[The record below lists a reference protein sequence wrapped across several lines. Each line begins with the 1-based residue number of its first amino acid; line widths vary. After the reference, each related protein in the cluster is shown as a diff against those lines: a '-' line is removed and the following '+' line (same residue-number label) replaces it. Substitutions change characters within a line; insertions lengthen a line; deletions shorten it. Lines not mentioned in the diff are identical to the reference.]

1 MSHAPAAH
9 LGART
14 LSDDERRM
22 YRGGIW
28 LLILAEAMAFASVFS
43 TRFLLDGMKT
53 PLHAGNTIGVVITAA
68 LILSVIPASVALR
81 RIGSGDNVGMARQ
94 LWLVA
99 LLGAVAL
106 AAILF
111 DWTNLAFLAG
121 SVFGENY
128 VLSTGYHA
136 LHILIG
142 VVWLAAAAV
151 AGRRG
156 VYTQGN
162 HWVVEGG
169 VLFWYFVVAMWIA
182 LYLIFFVV

>member
-9 LGART
+9 PGAHV

-43 TRFLLDGMKT
+43 TRFLLAGMET
-53 PLHAGNTIGVVITAA
+53 PLHAGNAIGVVITAA
-68 LILSVIPASVALR
+68 LVLSVIPAGLALR
-81 RIGSGDNVGMARQ
+81 RIASGDNAGMARQ

-106 AAILF
+106 AAIVF
-111 DWTNLAFLAG
+111 DWTNMAVSAA
-121 SVFGENY
+121 SAFGENY

-136 LHILIG
+136 VHILIG
-142 VVWLAAAAV
+142 VVWLGAAAV

-156 VYTQGN
+156 AYTQGN
-162 HWVVEGG
+162 HWVIEGG

-182 LYLIFFVV
+182 LYLIFFVI